1 MLLVQL
7 QITRFVRLQCQGER
21 CHRHCLLAVQPV
33 AIRHTF
39 GVCRN
44 LQYIGGIFLHRS
56 VLPAGDAVLF
66 QFRQIVQVIAVRSRL
81 FRLRHNGTLIAGS
94 FQYFQ
99 RQSGGVQFHQ
109 LVLGTVQFAESRT
122 LRQEQGRQG
131 IFRAVQFLKKGI
143 VYVQFCQLVAGA
155 VHFLQLGIL
164 GKVQCSQLVVGTVYS
179 LQIGIRR
186 NVQRSQLIAG
196 AVYSLQIGI
205 CRNVQRSQLI
215 AGTVYSLQIG
225 IRRNVQCC
233 QLIIRAV
240 HSLQIGI
247 RRNFQR
253 SQLIAGAVYSLQIGI
268 RRNVQCCQLIAGA
281 VHSLQIGICRNV
293 QCCQLIIGAV
303 YSLQIGIR
311 RNVQRS
317 QLVAGA
323 VHSPQ
328 IGICRNI
335 QCCQL
340 IAGTV
345 QRSQKGVGIQR
356 QLCQSTVTTV
366 QHHQKGKRTVFLRQ
380 FQCRQIR
387 IRRAIQLQQLCSTG
401 NIQCRQRVSGTI
413 QLLQFGKDI
422 DPRQIGNALLGYI
435 QINDF
440 AAFRRGQHV
449 VTVAVQL
456 FGNVVPE
463 LLVRKSFCRN
473 GDLLPRRRICC
484 KYRQRQAGHSHHAR
498 Q

>member
-1 MLLVQL
+1 MLLIQL

-33 AIRHTF
+33 AISHMF

-66 QFRQIVQVIAVRSRL
+66 QFRQIVQVIAVRSRP

-164 GKVQCSQLVVGTVYS
+164 GKVQRSQLVVGTVYS

-186 NVQRSQLIAG
+186 NVQ
-196 AVYSLQIGI
+196 
-205 CRNVQRSQLI
+205 
-215 AGTVYSLQIG
+215 
-225 IRRNVQCC
+225 CC
-233 QLIIRAV
+233 QLVVGTV
-240 HSLQIGI
+240 H
-247 RRNFQR
+247 
-253 SQLIAGAVYSLQIGI
+253 SLQIGI

-281 VHSLQIGICRNV
+281 VHSP
-293 QCCQLIIGAV
+293 
-303 YSLQIGIR
+303 QIGIR
-311 RNVQRS
+311 
-317 QLVAGA
+317 
-323 VHSPQ
+323 
-328 IGICRNI
+328 RNI

-340 IAGTV
+340 IAGAV

-356 QLCQSTVTTV
+356 QFCQSTVTTV
-366 QHHQKGKRTVFLRQ
+366 QHHQKGKRTVFLWQ

-484 KYRQRQAGHSHHAR
+484 KCRQRQAGHSHHAR

>member
-44 LQYIGGIFLHRS
+44 LQYIDGIFLHRS

-66 QFRQIVQVIAVRSRL
+66 QFRQIVQVIAVRSRP

-164 GKVQCSQLVVGTVYS
+164 GKVQRSQLVV
-179 LQIGIRR
+179 
-186 NVQRSQLIAG
+186 
-196 AVYSLQIGI
+196 
-205 CRNVQRSQLI
+205 
-215 AGTVYSLQIG
+215 GTVYSLQIG

-233 QLIIRAV
+233 QLIIRTV
-240 HSLQIGI
+240 YSLQIGICRNVQCCQLVVGTVYSLQIGI
-247 RRNFQR
+247 RKNVQR

-268 RRNVQCCQLIAGA
+268 RRNVQ
-281 VHSLQIGICRNV
+281 H
-293 QCCQLIIGAV
+293 
-303 YSLQIGIR
+303 
-311 RNVQRS
+311 S

-340 IAGTV
+340 IAGAV

-356 QLCQSTVTTV
+356 QFCQSTVTTV

-422 DPRQIGNALLGYI
+422 DSRQIGNALLGYI

-484 KYRQRQAGHSHHAR
+484 KCRQRQAGHSHHAR

>member
-1 MLLVQL
+1 M
-7 QITRFVRLQCQGER
+7 
-21 CHRHCLLAVQPV
+21 
-33 AIRHTF
+33 
-39 GVCRN
+39 
-44 LQYIGGIFLHRS
+44 
-56 VLPAGDAVLF
+56 F
-66 QFRQIVQVIAVRSRL
+66 QFRQIVQVIAVRSRP

-164 GKVQCSQLVVGTVYS
+164 GKVQRSQLVV
-179 LQIGIRR
+179 
-186 NVQRSQLIAG
+186 
-196 AVYSLQIGI
+196 
-205 CRNVQRSQLI
+205 
-215 AGTVYSLQIG
+215 GTVYSLQIG

-233 QLIIRAV
+233 QLIIRT
-240 HSLQIGI
+240 
-247 RRNFQR
+247 
-253 SQLIAGAVYSLQIGI
+253 VY
-268 RRNVQCCQLIAGA
+268 
-281 VHSLQIGICRNV
+281 SLQIGICRNV
-293 QCCQLIIGAV
+293 QCCQLVVGTV

-311 RNVQRS
+311 RNVQHS

-340 IAGTV
+340 IAGAV

-356 QLCQSTVTTV
+356 QFCQSTVTTV

-422 DPRQIGNALLGYI
+422 DSRQIGNALLGYI

-484 KYRQRQAGHSHHAR
+484 KCRQRQAGHSHHAR

>member
-164 GKVQCSQLVVGTVYS
+164 GKVQCSQLV
-179 LQIGIRR
+179 I
-186 NVQRSQLIAG
+186 
-196 AVYSLQIGI
+196 
-205 CRNVQRSQLI
+205 
-215 AGTVYSLQIG
+215 GTVYSLQIG

-233 QLIIRAV
+233 QLIV
-240 HSLQIGI
+240 GT
-247 RRNFQR
+247 
-253 SQLIAGAVYSLQIGI
+253 VYSLQIGI

-281 VHSLQIGICRNV
+281 VHSLQIGI
-293 QCCQLIIGAV
+293 
-303 YSLQIGIR
+303 R
-311 RNVQRS
+311 RNV
-317 QLVAGA
+317 
-323 VHSPQ
+323 
-328 IGICRNI
+328 
-335 QCCQL
+335 
-340 IAGTV
+340 
-345 QRSQKGVGIQR
+345 
-356 QLCQSTVTTV
+356 
-366 QHHQKGKRTVFLRQ
+366 
-380 FQCRQIR
+380 
-387 IRRAIQLQQLCSTG
+387 
-401 NIQCRQRVSGTI
+401 
-413 QLLQFGKDI
+413 
-422 DPRQIGNALLGYI
+422 
-435 QINDF
+435 
-440 AAFRRGQHV
+440 
-449 VTVAVQL
+449 
-456 FGNVVPE
+456 
-463 LLVRKSFCRN
+463 
-473 GDLLPRRRICC
+473 
-484 KYRQRQAGHSHHAR
+484 
-498 Q
+498 

>member
-7 QITRFVRLQCQGER
+7 QITRFVRLQCQGKR

-33 AIRHTF
+33 AVGHTF

-66 QFRQIVQVIAVRSRL
+66 QFRQIVQVIAVCSRL

-109 LVLGTVQFAESRT
+109 LVPGTVQFAESRT

-155 VHFLQLGIL
+155 VHFLQLGIP
-164 GKVQCSQLVVGTVYS
+164 GKVQRSQLVAGAVYSLQIRIRRNVQRSQLVVGTVYS
-179 LQIGIRR
+179 LQIGIR
-186 NVQRSQLIAG
+186 
-196 AVYSLQIGI
+196 
-205 CRNVQRSQLI
+205 
-215 AGTVYSLQIG
+215 
-225 IRRNVQCC
+225 
-233 QLIIRAV
+233 
-240 HSLQIGI
+240 
-247 RRNFQR
+247 
-253 SQLIAGAVYSLQIGI
+253 
-268 RRNVQCCQLIAGA
+268 
-281 VHSLQIGICRNV
+281 RNV

-311 RNVQRS
+311 RNVQCCQLVAGAVHSLQIGIRRNVQRS
-317 QLVAGA
+317 QLIAGA

-328 IGICRNI
+328 IGIRRNI

-340 IAGTV
+340 IAGAV
-345 QRSQKGVGIQR
+345 QRSQKGVRIQR
-356 QLCQSTVTTV
+356 QFCQSTVTTV

-473 GDLLPRRRICC
+473 GDFLPRRRICC
-484 KYRQRQAGHSHHAR
+484 KCRQRQAGHSHHAR

>member
-1 MLLVQL
+1 MLLIQL

-66 QFRQIVQVIAVRSRL
+66 QFRQIVQVIAVRSRP

-143 VYVQFCQLVAGA
+143 IYVQFCQLVAGA

-164 GKVQCSQLVVGTVYS
+164 GKVQRSQLIIGTVYSLQIGIRRNVQCCQLIIGTVYS

-196 AVYSLQIGI
+196 AV
-205 CRNVQRSQLI
+205 
-215 AGTVYSLQIG
+215 
-225 IRRNVQCC
+225 
-233 QLIIRAV
+233 
-240 HSLQIGI
+240 
-247 RRNFQR
+247 
-253 SQLIAGAVYSLQIGI
+253 
-268 RRNVQCCQLIAGA
+268 
-281 VHSLQIGICRNV
+281 
-293 QCCQLIIGAV
+293 
-303 YSLQIGIR
+303 
-311 RNVQRS
+311 
-317 QLVAGA
+317 
-323 VHSPQ
+323 HSPQ
-328 IGICRNI
+328 IGIRRNI

-340 IAGTV
+340 IAGAV
-345 QRSQKGVGIQR
+345 QRSQKGVRIQR
-356 QLCQSTVTTV
+356 QFCQSTVTTV

-484 KYRQRQAGHSHHAR
+484 KCRQRQAGHSHHAR